1 MSKYRI
7 KRRDKDELKSLKSDI
22 KAEKTRYSMLKEE
35 YKEVQREQKLQPS
48 NNTRTNK
55 TSYRANIK
63 SEKTNNYTSNTIS
76 RSSEGSNSEKLTSRN
91 SYSMDNNSKTKKS
104 SREEYL
110 KNNKRKEYL
119 KNSTRSRVL
128 KQKNEDSIVKKVKEQ
143 ENFYLDDSSFR
154 KENSKILDIDNNSNS
169 TSSREYYKTKALKQ
183 RNERYSKEK
192 FKNDRLRKDNSR
204 KIFYANRKTNH
215 LDKTRVSDPESNSG
229 IKNQQVN
236 ELKEDLK
243 EQKSALKLKKKEYR
257 KKKKIYKRKYQ
268 SKIKRKVKEGL
279 KGAVSQTYAIETV
292 LSKDE
297 DLARYVKAKNKYGAV
312 RYEVEKY
319 GRLGKEVVKKT
330 SKFTYGVGN
339 RTYNL
344 KNGRGFTRTPK
355 RFTWQYRLKQ
365 KILANK
371 KYQRA
376 KQVKNTASKVTR
388 PFTKPVGK
396 LVKNVYKN
404 PLGRKGLLSLLA
416 LIVLISMF
424 MSSVSPS
431 RMNEWEMNDTWL
443 YFTKLDREKS
453 TDKVIYYSDVED
465 YVYYLNYRYD
475 KTVKQ
480 IYGDPSAYK
489 DKHLPHTRQ
498 GRTFLEG
505 MWEFLNGDK
514 DSLKTVDN
522 LVNDDGEYGLDEKE
536 RKEWKQLVEIS
547 KDTGRFPFSRELDN
561 FLFDKKDSKYKLPM
575 KVLERYGYKDKDNI
589 SDTTTFQ
596 ADPNQYIYASM
607 TGKVSIDGNDVSI
620 EQGRKR
626 ITYYDLQNIRV
637 TAGEQALRNEIIG
650 QVKQEGKQAVKYEK
664 LKDNNGKQE
673 WTSVNIGFYLP
684 SIQYMQKTEVIRD
697 LGLNGDKL
705 ERIREFV
712 DLVKKYE
719 PNATNEGLAAILGV
733 FDIESGVQPKR
744 AEGDYLPQPIG
755 ASDNSWDDENWLSIS
770 GPQIYNGRF
779 SNIVHRGLGL
789 GQFTDTA
796 DGSRRHTM
804 LLDFAKEKNSKWY
817 YMDLQV
823 DFIFNGDSPYYRE
836 VFRNI
841 VTSQDSVESL
851 VARFLK
857 DWEGG
862 YTDKLDSRIERAKD
876 IFRYLKSGGGTAGH
890 FKDKSDQELWNKV
903 ASTHHTR
910 PGSWGLQPHV
920 SQMRAFLMEK
930 FELGDV
936 GGYRHKDTDGTN
948 HGHGDGLALDLM
960 LPIGSPRGKAITS
973 YLIENYNDLRIYY
986 IIYEQRFYTKDVP
999 NIYGPAN
1006 NWNLMPN
1013 RGSITENHY
1022 DHIHISFKRQGEA

>member
-22 KAEKTRYSMLKEE
+22 KAEKTRYSILKEE

-76 RSSEGSNSEKLTSRN
+76 RSSESSNSEKLTSRN

-204 KIFYANRKTNH
+204 KIFYVNRKTNH
-215 LDKTRVSDPESNSG
+215 LDKTRISDPESNSG

-292 LSKDE
+292 LNKDE

-319 GRLGKEVVKKT
+319 GRFGKEVVKKT

-355 RFTWQYRLKQ
+355 RFTWQYKLKQ

-376 KQVKNTASKVTR
+376 KKVKDTASKVTR
-388 PFTKPVGK
+388 PFIKPVGK

-416 LIVLISMF
+416 LITLLSMF

-480 IYGDPSAYK
+480 IYADPSAYK

-514 DSLKTVDN
+514 DNLKTIDN

-547 KDTGRFPFSRELDN
+547 KDTGRFPFARELDN

-607 TGKVSIDGNDVSI
+607 TGKVSIDGNDITI

-705 ERIREFV
+705 GRIREFV

-755 ASDNSWDDENWLSIS
+755 ASDNSWDDENWLSIG

-779 SNIVHRGLGL
+779 PNIIHRGLGL

-862 YTDKLDSRIERAKD
+862 YTDKLESRIERAKD
-876 IFRYLKSGGGTAGH
+876 FFRYLKSGGGTAGH

-903 ASTHHTR
+903 ASTHSSLA
-910 PGSWGLQPHV
+910 GSGGLQPHV

-930 FELGDV
+930 FELSV
-936 GGYRHKDTDGTN
+936 IGGYRAGDSDGTH

-960 LPIGSPRGKAITS
+960 LPVGDPKGHAITN
-973 YLIENYNDLRIYY
+973 YLVENFNEVGVYY
-986 IIYEQRFYTKDVP
+986 IIYEQRFYTKDIP

-1006 NWNLMPN
+1006 NWNLMPD
-1013 RGSITENHY
+1013 RGSITQNHY
-1022 DHIHISFKRQGEA
+1022 DHVHISFKAEGE

>member
-7 KRRDKDELKSLKSDI
+7 KRQDKAELKSLKSDI
-22 KAEKTRYSMLKEE
+22 KAEKTKYSILKEE
-35 YKEVQREQKLQPS
+35 YKEAQREQKLQSS

-91 SYSMDNNSKTKKS
+91 SYSVDNNSKTKKS

-143 ENFYLDDSSFR
+143 ENFYLDDSSVR

-169 TSSREYYKTKALKQ
+169 TSSREYYKTEALKQ
-183 RNERYSKEK
+183 RNERYSKDR

-204 KIFYANRKTNH
+204 KIFYENRKSNY
-215 LDKTRVSDPESNSG
+215 LDKTRISDLESNPG
-229 IKNQQVN
+229 IKNQQIN
-236 ELKEDLK
+236 KLKEDLK
-243 EQKSALKLKKKEYR
+243 KQKSALKSKKKEYR

-268 SKIKRKVKEGL
+268 SRIKREIKEGL
-279 KGAVSQTYAIETV
+279 KGTVLQTYAIETV
-292 LSKDE
+292 LNKDE

-319 GRLGKEVVKKT
+319 GRFGKEVVKKT

-355 RFTWQYRLKQ
+355 RFTWQYKLKQ

-376 KQVKNTASKVTR
+376 KKVKDTASKVTR

-396 LVKNVYKN
+396 LVENVYKN

-514 DSLKTVDN
+514 DNLKTVDN

-705 ERIREFV
+705 GRIREFV

-755 ASDNSWDDENWLSIS
+755 ASDNSWDDENWLSIG

-779 SNIVHRGLGL
+779 PNIVHRGLGL

-876 IFRYLKSGGGTAGH
+876 LFRYLKSGGGTAGH

-903 ASTHHTR
+903 ASTHSSLA
-910 PGSWGLQPHV
+910 GSGGLQPHV

-930 FELGDV
+930 FELSV
-936 GGYRHKDTDGTN
+936 IGGYRAGDSDGTH

-960 LPIGSPRGKAITS
+960 LPVGDPKGHAITN
-973 YLIENYNDLRIYY
+973 YLVENFNEVRVYY
-986 IIYEQRFYTKDVP
+986 IIYEQRFYTKDIP

-1022 DHIHISFKRQGEA
+1022 DHIHISFKAEGE

>member
-7 KRRDKDELKSLKSDI
+7 KRQGKDELKSLKSDI
-22 KAEKTRYSMLKEE
+22 KAEKTRYSILKEE
-35 YKEVQREQKLQPS
+35 YKEAQREQKLQPS

-63 SEKTNNYTSNTIS
+63 SEKTNNYTFNTIS
-76 RSSEGSNSEKLTSRN
+76 RSGESSNSEKQTSRN
-91 SYSMDNNSKTKKS
+91 SYSMDNTSKTKQS

-119 KNSTRSRVL
+119 KNSTRSRIL

-143 ENFYLDDSSFR
+143 ENFYLDDSSVR

-169 TSSREYYKTKALKQ
+169 TSSREYYKTKTLKQ

-192 FKNDRLRKDNSR
+192 LKNDRLRKDNLR
-204 KIFYANRKTNH
+204 KIFYENRQINH
-215 LDKTRVSDPESNSG
+215 LDKIRISDPESNPG
-229 IKNQQVN
+229 NKNQQIN

-243 EQKSALKLKKKEYR
+243 KQKSTLKSKKKEYR

-268 SKIKRKVKEGL
+268 SKIKREIKEGV

-292 LSKDE
+292 LNKDE
-297 DLARYVKAKNKYGAV
+297 DLARYVKAKNKYGAI

-319 GRLGKEVVKKT
+319 GRFGKESVKKT
-330 SKFTYGVGN
+330 SKFVYGAGN
-339 RTYNL
+339 RAYNL

-371 KYQRA
+371 RYQRA
-376 KQVKNTASKVTR
+376 KQVKNTAPKVTR

-396 LVKNVYKN
+396 LVKNIYKN
-404 PLGRKGLLSLLA
+404 PLGRKGLLSILA
-416 LIVLISMF
+416 LIILISMF
-424 MSSVSPS
+424 MSSISPS

-505 MWEFLNGDK
+505 MWKFLNGDK
-514 DSLKTVDN
+514 DNLKTVDN

-547 KDTGRFPFSRELDN
+547 KDTGRFPFARELDN

-596 ADPNQYIYASM
+596 AEASQYIYASM

-620 EQGRKR
+620 EQGRKK

-705 ERIREFV
+705 GRIREFV

-755 ASDNSWDDENWLSIS
+755 ASDNSWDDENWLSIG

-779 SNIVHRGLGL
+779 PNIIHRGLGL

-823 DFIFNGDSPYYRE
+823 DFIFNGDSPYYRQ
-836 VFRNI
+836 VFRNV
-841 VTSQDSVESL
+841 VTSEDSVENL
-851 VARFLK
+851 VSRFLK
-857 DWEGG
+857 DWEGA
-862 YTDKLDSRIERAKD
+862 YTDKLEMRIARAKD
-876 IFRYLKSGGGTAGH
+876 FLSYLKSKSNIDTSGNVAPVDGNFDDNVAQEVFEALNAHRMANGLSALSYNSANNNGAMVRANEFSIKAKRGYGSPMELHVRLDGSPFYTAFEGGQARGENLAYAYNGTAGMMG
-890 FKDKSDQELWNKV
+890 FWKSSPSHNAAMLNPNYTQVAIKV
-903 ASTHHTR
+903 LYS
-910 PGSWGLQPHV
+910 
-920 SQMRAFLMEK
+920 
-930 FELGDV
+930 
-936 GGYRHKDTDGTN
+936 DGQ
-948 HGHGDGLALDLM
+948 
-960 LPIGSPRGKAITS
+960 
-973 YLIENYNDLRIYY
+973 YY
-986 IIYEQRFYTKDVP
+986 GVQIFT
-999 NIYGPAN
+999 
-1006 NWNLMPN
+1006 
-1013 RGSITENHY
+1013 
-1022 DHIHISFKRQGEA
+1022 

>member
-7 KRRDKDELKSLKSDI
+7 KRQDKDELKSLKSDI
-22 KAEKTRYSMLKEE
+22 KAEKTRYSILKEE
-35 YKEVQREQKLQPS
+35 YKEAQREQKLQPS

-76 RSSEGSNSEKLTSRN
+76 RSSERGNSEKRAFRN
-91 SYSMDNNSKTKKS
+91 SYSMDNNSKTKQS

-119 KNSTRSRVL
+119 KNSTRSRIL
-128 KQKNEDSIVKKVKEQ
+128 KQKNEDSIVKRVKEQ

-154 KENSKILDIDNNSNS
+154 KENSKVLDIDNNSNS

-183 RNERYSKEK
+183 RNERYSKDK

-204 KIFYANRKTNH
+204 KIFYENRQTNH
-215 LDKTRVSDPESNSG
+215 LDKTRISDLESSLGN
-229 IKNQQVN
+229 KNQQIN

-243 EQKSALKLKKKEYR
+243 KQKSTLKSKKKEYR
-257 KKKKIYKRKYQ
+257 KKKIYKHKHQ
-268 SKIKRKVKEGL
+268 GKVKREVKEGL
-279 KGAVSQTYAIETV
+279 KEAISQTYAIETV
-292 LSKDE
+292 LNKDE
-297 DLARYVKAKNKYGAV
+297 DLARYVKAKNKYGSI

-319 GRLGKEVVKKT
+319 GSFGKEGVKKT
-330 SKFTYGVGN
+330 SKFVYGVGN
-339 RTYNL
+339 RAYNL

-404 PLGRKGLLSLLA
+404 PLGRKGLLSILA
-416 LIVLISMF
+416 LIILISMF
-424 MSSVSPS
+424 MSSISPS

-480 IYGDPSAYK
+480 IYSDPSAYK

-505 MWEFLNGDK
+505 MWKFLNGDK
-514 DSLKTVDN
+514 DNLKTVDN

-547 KDTGRFPFSRELDN
+547 KDTGRFPFARELDN

-596 ADPNQYIYASM
+596 AEASQYIYASM

-620 EQGRKR
+620 EQGRKK

-705 ERIREFV
+705 GRIREFV

-755 ASDNSWDDENWLSIS
+755 ASDNSWDDENWLSIG

-779 SNIVHRGLGL
+779 PNIIHRGLGL

-862 YTDKLDSRIERAKD
+862 YTDKLDLRIARAKD
-876 IFRYLKSGGGTAGH
+876 FLSYLKSKSNIDTSGNVAPVDGNFDDNVAQEVFEALNAHRMANGLSALSYNSANNNGAMVRANEFSIKAKRGYGSPMELHVRLDGSPFYTAFEGGQARGENLAYAYNGTAGMMG
-890 FKDKSDQELWNKV
+890 FWKSSPSHNAAMLNPNYTQVAIKV
-903 ASTHHTR
+903 LYS
-910 PGSWGLQPHV
+910 
-920 SQMRAFLMEK
+920 
-930 FELGDV
+930 
-936 GGYRHKDTDGTN
+936 DGQ
-948 HGHGDGLALDLM
+948 
-960 LPIGSPRGKAITS
+960 
-973 YLIENYNDLRIYY
+973 YY
-986 IIYEQRFYTKDVP
+986 GVQIFT
-999 NIYGPAN
+999 
-1006 NWNLMPN
+1006 
-1013 RGSITENHY
+1013 
-1022 DHIHISFKRQGEA
+1022 

>member
-22 KAEKTRYSMLKEE
+22 KAEKTRYSILKEE

-76 RSSEGSNSEKLTSRN
+76 RSSKGSNSEKLTSRN
-91 SYSMDNNSKTKKS
+91 SYSMDNNSKTKES

-215 LDKTRVSDPESNSG
+215 LDKTRISDPESNSG

-279 KGAVSQTYAIETV
+279 KGVVSQTYAIESV
-292 LSKDE
+292 LNKDE
-297 DLARYVKAKNKYGAV
+297 DLARYVKAKNKYGAI

-319 GRLGKEVVKKT
+319 GRFGKEGVKKT
-330 SKFTYGVGN
+330 SKFVYGVGN
-339 RTYNL
+339 RAYNL
-344 KNGRGFTRTPK
+344 KNGRGFTRTPR
-355 RFTWQYRLKQ
+355 RFTWQYKLKQ

-514 DSLKTVDN
+514 DNLKTIDN

-547 KDTGRFPFSRELDN
+547 KDTGRFPFARELDN

-705 ERIREFV
+705 GRIREFV

-755 ASDNSWDDENWLSIS
+755 ASDNSWDDENWLSIG

-779 SNIVHRGLGL
+779 PNIVHRGLGL

-823 DFIFNGDSPYYRE
+823 DFIFNGDSPYYRQ

-862 YTDKLDSRIERAKD
+862 YTDKLESRIERAKD
-876 IFRYLKSGGGTAGH
+876 LFRYLKSGGGTAGH

-903 ASTHHTR
+903 ASTH
-910 PGSWGLQPHV
+910 GSLAGSGGLQPHV

-930 FELGDV
+930 FELSV
-936 GGYRHKDTDGTN
+936 IGGYRAGDSDGTH

-960 LPIGSPRGKAITS
+960 LPVGDPKGHVITN
-973 YLIENYNDLRIYY
+973 YLVENFNEVGVYY
-986 IIYEQRFYTKDVP
+986 IIYEQRFYTKDIP

-1006 NWNLMPN
+1006 NWNLMPD
-1013 RGSITENHY
+1013 RGSITQNHY
-1022 DHIHISFKRQGEA
+1022 DHVHISFKAEGE

>member
-7 KRRDKDELKSLKSDI
+7 KRQDKDELKSLKSDI
-22 KAEKTRYSMLKEE
+22 KAEKTRYSILKEE
-35 YKEVQREQKLQPS
+35 YKEAQREQKLQPS

-76 RSSEGSNSEKLTSRN
+76 RSSERGNSEKRAFRN
-91 SYSMDNNSKTKKS
+91 SYSMDNNSKTKQS

-119 KNSTRSRVL
+119 KNSTRSRIL
-128 KQKNEDSIVKKVKEQ
+128 KQKNEDSIVKRVKEQ

-154 KENSKILDIDNNSNS
+154 KENSKVLDIDNNSNS

-183 RNERYSKEK
+183 RNERYSKDK

-204 KIFYANRKTNH
+204 KIFYENRQTNH
-215 LDKTRVSDPESNSG
+215 LDKTRISDLESSLGN
-229 IKNQQVN
+229 KNQQIN

-243 EQKSALKLKKKEYR
+243 KQKSTLKSKKKEYR
-257 KKKKIYKRKYQ
+257 KKKIYKHKHQ
-268 SKIKRKVKEGL
+268 GKVKREVKEGL
-279 KGAVSQTYAIETV
+279 KEAISQTYAIETV
-292 LSKDE
+292 LNKDE
-297 DLARYVKAKNKYGAV
+297 DLARYVKAKNKYGSI

-319 GRLGKEVVKKT
+319 GSFGKEGVKKT
-330 SKFTYGVGN
+330 SKFVYGVGN
-339 RTYNL
+339 RAYNL

-404 PLGRKGLLSLLA
+404 PLGRKGLLSILA
-416 LIVLISMF
+416 LIILISMF
-424 MSSVSPS
+424 MSSISPS

-480 IYGDPSAYK
+480 IYSDPSAYK

-505 MWEFLNGDK
+505 MWKFLNGDK
-514 DSLKTVDN
+514 DNLKTVDN

-547 KDTGRFPFSRELDN
+547 KDTGRFPFARELDN

-596 ADPNQYIYASM
+596 AEASQYIYASM

-620 EQGRKR
+620 EQGRKK

-705 ERIREFV
+705 GRIREFV

-755 ASDNSWDDENWLSIS
+755 ASDNSWDDENWLSIG

-779 SNIVHRGLGL
+779 PNIIYRGLGL

-862 YTDKLDSRIERAKD
+862 YTDKLDLRIARAKD
-876 IFRYLKSGGGTAGH
+876 FLSYLKSKSNIDTSGNVAPVDGNFDDNVAQEVFEALNAHRMANGLSALSYNSANNNGAMVRANEFSIKAKRGYGSPMELHVRLDGSPFYTAFEGGQARGENLAYAYNGTAGMMG
-890 FKDKSDQELWNKV
+890 FWKSSPSHNAAMLNPNYTQVAIKV
-903 ASTHHTR
+903 LYS
-910 PGSWGLQPHV
+910 
-920 SQMRAFLMEK
+920 
-930 FELGDV
+930 
-936 GGYRHKDTDGTN
+936 DGQ
-948 HGHGDGLALDLM
+948 
-960 LPIGSPRGKAITS
+960 
-973 YLIENYNDLRIYY
+973 YY
-986 IIYEQRFYTKDVP
+986 GVQIFT
-999 NIYGPAN
+999 
-1006 NWNLMPN
+1006 
-1013 RGSITENHY
+1013 
-1022 DHIHISFKRQGEA
+1022 

>member
-7 KRRDKDELKSLKSDI
+7 KRQDKDELKSLKSDI
-22 KAEKTRYSMLKEE
+22 KTEKTRYSILKEE
-35 YKEVQREQKLQPS
+35 YKEAQREQKLQPS

-76 RSSEGSNSEKLTSRN
+76 RSSERGNSEKRAFRN
-91 SYSMDNNSKTKKS
+91 SYSMDNNSKTKQS

-119 KNSTRSRVL
+119 KNSTRSRIL
-128 KQKNEDSIVKKVKEQ
+128 KQKNEDSIVKRVKEQ

-154 KENSKILDIDNNSNS
+154 KENSKVLDIDNNSNS

-183 RNERYSKEK
+183 RNERYSKDK

-204 KIFYANRKTNH
+204 KIFYENRQTNH
-215 LDKTRVSDPESNSG
+215 LDKTRISDLESSLGN
-229 IKNQQVN
+229 KNQQIN

-243 EQKSALKLKKKEYR
+243 KQKSTLKSKKKEYR
-257 KKKKIYKRKYQ
+257 KKKIYKHKHQ
-268 SKIKRKVKEGL
+268 GKVKREVKEGL
-279 KGAVSQTYAIETV
+279 KEAISQTYAIETV
-292 LSKDE
+292 LNKDE
-297 DLARYVKAKNKYGAV
+297 DLARYVKAKNKYGSI

-319 GRLGKEVVKKT
+319 GSFGKEGVKKT
-330 SKFTYGVGN
+330 SKFVYGVGN
-339 RTYNL
+339 RAYNL

-404 PLGRKGLLSLLA
+404 PLGRKGLLSILA
-416 LIVLISMF
+416 LIILISMF
-424 MSSVSPS
+424 MSSISPS

-480 IYGDPSAYK
+480 IYSDPSAYK

-505 MWEFLNGDK
+505 MWKFLNGDK
-514 DSLKTVDN
+514 DNLKTVDN

-547 KDTGRFPFSRELDN
+547 KDTGRFPFARELDN

-596 ADPNQYIYASM
+596 AEASQYIYASM

-620 EQGRKR
+620 EQGRKK

-705 ERIREFV
+705 GRIREFV

-719 PNATNEGLAAILGV
+719 LNATNEGLAAILGV

-755 ASDNSWDDENWLSIS
+755 ASDNSWDDENWLSIG

-779 SNIVHRGLGL
+779 PNIIYRGLGL

-862 YTDKLDSRIERAKD
+862 YTDKLDLRIARAKD
-876 IFRYLKSGGGTAGH
+876 FLSYLKSKSNIDTSGNVAPVDGNFDDNVAQEVFEALNAHRMANGLSALSYNSANNNGAMVRANEFSIKAKRGYGSPMELHVRLDGSPFYTAFEGGQARGENLAYAYNGTAGMMG
-890 FKDKSDQELWNKV
+890 FWKSSPSHNAAMLNPNYTQVAIKV
-903 ASTHHTR
+903 LYS
-910 PGSWGLQPHV
+910 
-920 SQMRAFLMEK
+920 
-930 FELGDV
+930 
-936 GGYRHKDTDGTN
+936 DGQ
-948 HGHGDGLALDLM
+948 
-960 LPIGSPRGKAITS
+960 
-973 YLIENYNDLRIYY
+973 YY
-986 IIYEQRFYTKDVP
+986 GVQIFT
-999 NIYGPAN
+999 
-1006 NWNLMPN
+1006 
-1013 RGSITENHY
+1013 
-1022 DHIHISFKRQGEA
+1022 

>member
-7 KRRDKDELKSLKSDI
+7 KRQDKDELKSLKSDI
-22 KAEKTRYSMLKEE
+22 KAEKTRYSILKEE
-35 YKEVQREQKLQPS
+35 YKEAQREQKLQPS

-76 RSSEGSNSEKLTSRN
+76 RSSERGNSEKRAFRN
-91 SYSMDNNSKTKKS
+91 SYSMDNNSKTKQS

-119 KNSTRSRVL
+119 KNSTRSRIL
-128 KQKNEDSIVKKVKEQ
+128 KQKNEDSIVKRVKEQ

-154 KENSKILDIDNNSNS
+154 KENSKVLDIDNNSNS

-183 RNERYSKEK
+183 RNERYSKDK

-204 KIFYANRKTNH
+204 KIFYENRQTNH
-215 LDKTRVSDPESNSG
+215 LDKTRISDLESSLGN
-229 IKNQQVN
+229 KNQQIN

-243 EQKSALKLKKKEYR
+243 KQKSTLKSKKKEYR
-257 KKKKIYKRKYQ
+257 KKNIYKHKHQ
-268 SKIKRKVKEGL
+268 GKVKREVKEGL
-279 KGAVSQTYAIETV
+279 KEAISQTYAIETV
-292 LSKDE
+292 LNKDE
-297 DLARYVKAKNKYGAV
+297 DLARYVKAKNKYGSI

-319 GRLGKEVVKKT
+319 GSFGKEGVKKT
-330 SKFTYGVGN
+330 SKFVYGVGN
-339 RTYNL
+339 RAYNL

-404 PLGRKGLLSLLA
+404 PLGRKGLLSILA
-416 LIVLISMF
+416 LIILISMF
-424 MSSVSPS
+424 MSSISPS

-480 IYGDPSAYK
+480 IYSDPSAYK

-505 MWEFLNGDK
+505 MWKFLNGDK
-514 DSLKTVDN
+514 DNLKTVDN

-547 KDTGRFPFSRELDN
+547 KDTGRFPFARELDN

-596 ADPNQYIYASM
+596 AEASQYIYASM

-620 EQGRKR
+620 EQGRKK

-705 ERIREFV
+705 GRIREFV

-755 ASDNSWDDENWLSIS
+755 ASDNSWDDENWLSIG

-779 SNIVHRGLGL
+779 PNIIYRGLGL

-862 YTDKLDSRIERAKD
+862 YTDKLDLRIARAKD
-876 IFRYLKSGGGTAGH
+876 FLSYLKSKSNIDTSGNVAPVDGNFDDNVAQEVFEALNAHRMANGLSALSYNSANNNGAMVRANEFSIKAKRGYGSPMELHVRLDGSPFYTAFEGGQARGENLAYAYNGTAGMMG
-890 FKDKSDQELWNKV
+890 FWKSSPSHNAAMLNPNYTQVAIKV
-903 ASTHHTR
+903 LYS
-910 PGSWGLQPHV
+910 
-920 SQMRAFLMEK
+920 
-930 FELGDV
+930 
-936 GGYRHKDTDGTN
+936 DGQ
-948 HGHGDGLALDLM
+948 
-960 LPIGSPRGKAITS
+960 
-973 YLIENYNDLRIYY
+973 YY
-986 IIYEQRFYTKDVP
+986 GVQIFT
-999 NIYGPAN
+999 
-1006 NWNLMPN
+1006 
-1013 RGSITENHY
+1013 
-1022 DHIHISFKRQGEA
+1022 

>member
-7 KRRDKDELKSLKSDI
+7 KRQDKDELKSLKSDI
-22 KAEKTRYSMLKEE
+22 KTEKTRYSILKEE
-35 YKEVQREQKLQPS
+35 YKEAQREQKLQPS

-76 RSSEGSNSEKLTSRN
+76 RSSERGNSEKRAFRN
-91 SYSMDNNSKTKKS
+91 SYSMDNNSKTKQS

-119 KNSTRSRVL
+119 KNSTRSRIL
-128 KQKNEDSIVKKVKEQ
+128 KQKNEDSIVKRVKEQ

-154 KENSKILDIDNNSNS
+154 KENSKVLDIDNNSNS

-183 RNERYSKEK
+183 RNERYSKDK

-204 KIFYANRKTNH
+204 KIFYENRQTNH
-215 LDKTRVSDPESNSG
+215 LDKTRISDLESSLGN
-229 IKNQQVN
+229 KNQQIN

-243 EQKSALKLKKKEYR
+243 KQKSTLKSKKKEYR
-257 KKKKIYKRKYQ
+257 KKKIYKHKHQ
-268 SKIKRKVKEGL
+268 GKVKREVKEGL
-279 KGAVSQTYAIETV
+279 KEAISQTYAIETV
-292 LSKDE
+292 LNKDE
-297 DLARYVKAKNKYGAV
+297 DLARYVKAKNKYGSI

-319 GRLGKEVVKKT
+319 GSFGKEGVKKT
-330 SKFTYGVGN
+330 SKFVYGVGN
-339 RTYNL
+339 RAYNL

-404 PLGRKGLLSLLA
+404 PLGRKGLLSILA
-416 LIVLISMF
+416 LIILISMF
-424 MSSVSPS
+424 MSSISPS

-480 IYGDPSAYK
+480 IYSDPSAYK

-505 MWEFLNGDK
+505 MWKFLNGDK
-514 DSLKTVDN
+514 DNLKTVDN

-547 KDTGRFPFSRELDN
+547 KDTGRFPFARELDN

-596 ADPNQYIYASM
+596 AEASQYIYASM

-620 EQGRKR
+620 EQGRKK

-697 LGLNGDKL
+697 LGLKGDKL
-705 ERIREFV
+705 GRIREFV

-755 ASDNSWDDENWLSIS
+755 ASDNSWDDENWLSIG

-779 SNIVHRGLGL
+779 PNIIYRGLGL

-862 YTDKLDSRIERAKD
+862 YTDKLDLRIARAKD
-876 IFRYLKSGGGTAGH
+876 FLSYLKSKSNIDTSGNVAPVDGNFDDNVAQEVFEALNAHRMANGLSALSYNSANNNGAMVRANEFSIKAKRGYGSPMELHVRLDGSPFYTAFEGGQARGENLAYAYNGTAGMMG
-890 FKDKSDQELWNKV
+890 FWKSSPSHNAAMLNPNYTQVAIKV
-903 ASTHHTR
+903 LYS
-910 PGSWGLQPHV
+910 
-920 SQMRAFLMEK
+920 
-930 FELGDV
+930 
-936 GGYRHKDTDGTN
+936 DGQ
-948 HGHGDGLALDLM
+948 
-960 LPIGSPRGKAITS
+960 
-973 YLIENYNDLRIYY
+973 YY
-986 IIYEQRFYTKDVP
+986 GVQIFT
-999 NIYGPAN
+999 
-1006 NWNLMPN
+1006 
-1013 RGSITENHY
+1013 
-1022 DHIHISFKRQGEA
+1022 

>member
-7 KRRDKDELKSLKSDI
+7 KRQDKDELKSLKSDI
-22 KAEKTRYSMLKEE
+22 KVEKTRYSILKEE
-35 YKEVQREQKLQPS
+35 YKEAQREQKLQPS

-76 RSSEGSNSEKLTSRN
+76 RSSERGNSEKRAFRN
-91 SYSMDNNSKTKKS
+91 SYSMDNNSKTKQS

-119 KNSTRSRVL
+119 KNSTRSRIL
-128 KQKNEDSIVKKVKEQ
+128 KQKNEDSIVKRVKEQ

-154 KENSKILDIDNNSNS
+154 KENSKVLDIDNNSNS

-183 RNERYSKEK
+183 RNERYSKDK

-204 KIFYANRKTNH
+204 KIFYENRQTNH
-215 LDKTRVSDPESNSG
+215 LDKTRISDLESSLGN
-229 IKNQQVN
+229 KNQQIN

-243 EQKSALKLKKKEYR
+243 KQKSTLKSKKKEYR
-257 KKKKIYKRKYQ
+257 KKKIYKHKHQ
-268 SKIKRKVKEGL
+268 GKVKREVKEGL
-279 KGAVSQTYAIETV
+279 KEAISQTYAIETV
-292 LSKDE
+292 LNKDE
-297 DLARYVKAKNKYGAV
+297 DLARYVKAKNKYGSI

-319 GRLGKEVVKKT
+319 GSFGKEGVKKT
-330 SKFTYGVGN
+330 SKFVYGVGN
-339 RTYNL
+339 RAYNL

-404 PLGRKGLLSLLA
+404 PLGRKGLLSILA
-416 LIVLISMF
+416 LIILISMF
-424 MSSVSPS
+424 MSSISPS

-480 IYGDPSAYK
+480 IYSDPSAYK

-505 MWEFLNGDK
+505 MWKFLNGDK
-514 DSLKTVDN
+514 DNLKTVDN

-547 KDTGRFPFSRELDN
+547 KDTGRFPFARELDN

-596 ADPNQYIYASM
+596 AEASQYIYASM

-620 EQGRKR
+620 EQGRKK

-705 ERIREFV
+705 GRIREFV

-755 ASDNSWDDENWLSIS
+755 ASDNSWDDENWLSIG

-779 SNIVHRGLGL
+779 PNIIYRGLGL

-862 YTDKLDSRIERAKD
+862 YTDKLDLRIARAKD
-876 IFRYLKSGGGTAGH
+876 FLSYLKSKSNIDTSGNVAPVDGNFDDNVAQEVFEALNAHRMANGLSALSYNSANNNGAMVRANEFSIKAKRGYGSPMELHVRLDGSPFYTAFEGGQARGENLAYAYNGTAGMMG
-890 FKDKSDQELWNKV
+890 FWKSSPSHNAAMLNPNYTQVAIKV
-903 ASTHHTR
+903 LYS
-910 PGSWGLQPHV
+910 
-920 SQMRAFLMEK
+920 
-930 FELGDV
+930 
-936 GGYRHKDTDGTN
+936 DGQ
-948 HGHGDGLALDLM
+948 
-960 LPIGSPRGKAITS
+960 
-973 YLIENYNDLRIYY
+973 YY
-986 IIYEQRFYTKDVP
+986 GVQIFT
-999 NIYGPAN
+999 
-1006 NWNLMPN
+1006 
-1013 RGSITENHY
+1013 
-1022 DHIHISFKRQGEA
+1022 

>member
-7 KRRDKDELKSLKSDI
+7 KRQDKDELKSLKSDI
-22 KAEKTRYSMLKEE
+22 KAEKTRYSILKEE
-35 YKEVQREQKLQPS
+35 YKEAQREQKLQPS

-76 RSSEGSNSEKLTSRN
+76 RSSERGNSEKRAFRN
-91 SYSMDNNSKTKKS
+91 SYSMDNNSKTKQS

-119 KNSTRSRVL
+119 KNSTRSRIL
-128 KQKNEDSIVKKVKEQ
+128 KQKNEDSIVKRVKEQ

-154 KENSKILDIDNNSNS
+154 KENSKVLDIDNNSNS

-183 RNERYSKEK
+183 RNERYSKDK

-204 KIFYANRKTNH
+204 KIFYENRQTNH
-215 LDKTRVSDPESNSG
+215 LDKTRISDLESSLGN
-229 IKNQQVN
+229 KNQQIN

-243 EQKSALKLKKKEYR
+243 KQKSTLKSKKKEYR
-257 KKKKIYKRKYQ
+257 KKNIYKHKHQ
-268 SKIKRKVKEGL
+268 GKVKREVKEGL
-279 KGAVSQTYAIETV
+279 KEAISQTYAIETV
-292 LSKDE
+292 LNKDE
-297 DLARYVKAKNKYGAV
+297 DLARYVKAKNKYGSI

-319 GRLGKEVVKKT
+319 GSFGKEGVKKT
-330 SKFTYGVGN
+330 SKFVYGVGN
-339 RTYNL
+339 RAYNL

-404 PLGRKGLLSLLA
+404 PLGRKGLLSILA
-416 LIVLISMF
+416 LIILISMF
-424 MSSVSPS
+424 MSSISPS

-480 IYGDPSAYK
+480 IYSDPSAYK

-505 MWEFLNGDK
+505 MWKFLNGDK
-514 DSLKTVDN
+514 DNLKTVDN

-547 KDTGRFPFSRELDN
+547 KDTGRFPFARELDN

-596 ADPNQYIYASM
+596 AEASQYIYASM

-620 EQGRKR
+620 EQGRKK

-705 ERIREFV
+705 GRIREFV

-755 ASDNSWDDENWLSIS
+755 ASDNSWDDEHWLSIG

-779 SNIVHRGLGL
+779 PNIIYRGLGL

-862 YTDKLDSRIERAKD
+862 YTDKLDLRIARAKD
-876 IFRYLKSGGGTAGH
+876 FLSYLKSKSNIDTSGNVAPVDGNFDDNVAQEVFEALNAHRMANGLSALSYNSANNNGAMVRANEFSIKAKRGYGSPMELHVRLDGSPFYTAFEGGQARGENLAYAYNGTAGMMG
-890 FKDKSDQELWNKV
+890 FWKSSPSHNAAMLNPNYTQVAIKV
-903 ASTHHTR
+903 LYS
-910 PGSWGLQPHV
+910 
-920 SQMRAFLMEK
+920 
-930 FELGDV
+930 
-936 GGYRHKDTDGTN
+936 DGQ
-948 HGHGDGLALDLM
+948 
-960 LPIGSPRGKAITS
+960 
-973 YLIENYNDLRIYY
+973 YY
-986 IIYEQRFYTKDVP
+986 GVQIFT
-999 NIYGPAN
+999 
-1006 NWNLMPN
+1006 
-1013 RGSITENHY
+1013 
-1022 DHIHISFKRQGEA
+1022 